1 MSLSQTQDPTIRPP
15 KQEDEAADR
24 AVSPRPTWSEEDWR
38 KLVRRYADVMRYA
51 LRRRIPVS
59 SDVDELVQ
67 QALLQAVVGWP
78 TFRGEAEVSTW
89 VFGIAQN
96 LARNH
101 VSRPAGPVQFG
112 LGDAVDAA
120 PCNAPDPFEQLAQR
134 ERVKRLQEGLEG
146 LPKNQTEA
154 LWLVG
159 VDGLSYEE
167 AATTMGVS
175 VAAVKHRVARARAT
189 LRESRI

>member
-1 MSLSQTQDPTIRPP
+1 MQMPDVQDLSDEIPVSTAVACGVRPP
-15 KQEDEAADR
+15 L
-24 AVSPRPTWSEEDWR
+24 SEQDWR
-38 KLVRRYADVMRYA
+38 SLVARYGGALRYT
-51 LRRRIPVS
+51 LRRRVALT
-59 SDVDELVQ
+59 SDVDDLVQ

-112 LGDAVDAA
+112 MGDAVDTAR
-120 PCNAPDPFEQLAQR
+120 CNAPDPFEHFAQR
-134 ERVKRLQEGLEG
+134 ERVQRLQEGLDG
-146 LPKNQTEA
+146 LPKNQTQA

-175 VAAVKHRVARARAT
+175 VAAVKHRVARARAR
-189 LRESRI
+189 LREGPI